1 MIRHLVMFRFK
12 PETTQQQQSEF
23 ISMLE
28 ALPGKIEEI
37 LDFEVGR
44 DVIRSAR
51 AFDVALVATYADLA
65 ALERYTVHP
74 DHLPVVARAKE
85 VCAQVGSVDYE
96 IQSRAG

>member
-12 PETTQQQQSEF
+12 PETTLQQQAEF
-23 ISMLE
+23 IAMLE
-28 ALPGKIEEI
+28 ALPGKIDEI

-65 ALERYTVHP
+65 ALERYSVHP

-85 VCAQVGSVDYE
+85 ICAQVGSVDYE
-96 IQSRAG
+96 IGSSAG